1 MKQWWNSQA
10 VRINALSLRERLFL
24 FLSLLVICLALADMA
39 LLSPAQAR
47 HKQAYQALEKQNADL
62 KNSREAMKLLP
73 NSGSAAKVLNEELSA
88 VRRRI
93 DELDQS
99 IGWSTTGPV
108 DAQPLAQVLVHLLRR
123 YEGLS
128 LVSTSSMAAELD
140 DKKMP
145 ADAATALPPGFSRQG
160 LALTVSGPYAQ
171 LVAYVQTLEAAMP
184 HVRWGTMR
192 LKSEKQPPEL
202 KLHLFIVGV
211 TP

>member
-1 MKQWWNSQA
+1 
-10 VRINALSLRERLFL
+10 
-24 FLSLLVICLALADMA
+24 MA
-39 LLSPAQAR
+39 
-47 HKQAYQALEKQNADL
+47 
-62 KNSREAMKLLP
+62 
-73 NSGSAAKVLNEELSA
+73 
-88 VRRRI
+88 
-93 DELDQS
+93 
-99 IGWSTTGPV
+99 T
-108 DAQPLAQVLVHLLRR
+108 
-123 YEGLS
+123 
-128 LVSTSSMAAELD
+128 ELD

-202 KLHLFIVGV
+202 KLNLFIVGV

>member
-1 MKQWWNSQA
+1 MKQWWTTQA
-10 VRINALSLRERLFL
+10 ARINALSLRERLFF
-24 FLSLLVICLALADMA
+24 FLSLLVICLALVDMA

-47 HKQAYQALEKQNADL
+47 HKQAHQALEKQNVDL
-62 KNSREAMKLLP
+62 KKSRLAMKLLAD
-73 NSGSAAKVLNEELSA
+73 SGETAKALNDELTA
-88 VRRRI
+88 VKLRI
-93 DELDQS
+93 EALDQS
-99 IGWSTTGPV
+99 IAASTTGPV

-123 YEGLS
+123 YEGLT
-128 LVSTSSMAAELD
+128 LVSTSSMAGELD

-145 ADAATALPPGFSRQG
+145 VDAATALPSGFTRQG

-171 LVAYVQTLEAAMP
+171 LVAYLQTLEAAMP